1 MKLLHQV
8 TNRRWGVLAFSLM
21 LVGAMVALKQV
32 RPQFSEGPTVELAR
46 LESERSALAR
56 FDNATVQRLRATASQ
71 VQSGDA
77 QGLGKLPPGWIS
89 ESVPVDS
96 GRTPQVRLT
105 RSGGP
110 PPTWTEVLQLVERI
124 EQRTSIL
131 SLAIQSAGTRRQR
144 TIERVEIV
152 VRETPGATRRPADA
166 PLPEASGPELVRK
179 IGLGPSLRRSSAFT
193 GWLRRPVP
201 APDPVSAAFR
211 PDPPHAA
218 GVRSNLRLF
227 QFNPLS
233 T

>member
-21 LVGAMVALKQV
+21 LVGAMAALKQV
-32 RPQFSEGPTVELAR
+32 RPRFSAGPTAELAR
-46 LESERSALAR
+46 LESERSDLAR
-56 FDNATVQRLRATASQ
+56 FDDATVQRLRATASQ
-71 VQSGDA
+71 VESGDA
-77 QGLGKLPPGWIS
+77 QGLGELPPGWIN
-89 ESVPVDS
+89 ESVPADS
-96 GRTPQVRLT
+96 GRAPQVRLT
-105 RSGGP
+105 RTGKP
-110 PPTWTEVLQLVERI
+110 PPTWTELLQLVERI

-131 SLAIQSAGTRRQR
+131 SLAIQSAGTRRHR

-152 VRETPGATRRPADA
+152 VRDTPGATRRPAGA
-166 PLPEASGPELVRK
+166 PLPEASGPDPVRK
-179 IGLGPSLRRSSAFT
+179 IGLGPSLRRSSAST

-201 APDPVSAAFR
+201 APDAVSAAFR

>member
-1 MKLLHQV
+1 MKLRHQV
-8 TNRRWGVLAFSLM
+8 TNRHWGVLAFSLI
-21 LVGAMVALKQV
+21 LVGAMVALKEV
-32 RPQFSEGPTVELAR
+32 RPRFSPAPAAELAR
-46 LESERSALAR
+46 LESERSDLAR
-56 FDNATVQRLRATASQ
+56 FDDATVQRLRATASQ

-77 QGLGKLPPGWIS
+77 QGLGELPPGWIN
-89 ESVPVDS
+89 ESVPADS
-96 GRTPQVRLT
+96 GRAPQVRLT
-105 RSGGP
+105 RSGEP
-110 PPTWTEVLQLVERI
+110 PPTWTELLQLVERI

-131 SLAIQSAGTRRQR
+131 SLAIQSAGTRRHR

>member
-8 TNRRWGVLAFSLM
+8 TNQRWGILAFSLM
-21 LVGAMVALKQV
+21 LVIAMVALKQA
-32 RPQFSEGPTVELAR
+32 RPQSSAGPTVELAR
-46 LESERSALAR
+46 LGSERSALAH
-56 FDNATVQRLRATASQ
+56 FDDATVQQLRATASQ

-77 QGLGKLPPGWIS
+77 QGLGELPPGWIN
-89 ESVPVDS
+89 ESVPADS
-96 GRTPQVRLT
+96 GRAPQVRLT
-105 RSGGP
+105 RSGEP
-110 PPTWTEVLQLVERI
+110 PPTWTELLQLVERI

-131 SLAIQSAGTRRQR
+131 SLAIQSAGTRRHR

>member
-1 MKLLHQV
+1 MNLLHQV
-8 TNRRWGVLAFSLM
+8 TNRRWGVLAFSL
-21 LVGAMVALKQV
+21 LLFGAMVALKQV
-32 RPQFSEGPTVELAR
+32 RPWFSAGPTAELAR
-46 LESERSALAR
+46 LESERSDLAR
-56 FDNATVQRLRATASQ
+56 FDDATVRQLRATAAQ
-71 VQSGDA
+71 VRSGDD
-77 QGLGKLPPGWIS
+77 QDLGELPPGWIS
-89 ESVPVDS
+89 DLVPVDS
-96 GRTPQVRLT
+96 GRARQVRLT

-110 PPTWTEVLQLVERI
+110 PPNWTEVLQLVERI

-131 SLAIQSAGTRRQR
+131 SLAIQSAGTRRHR

-152 VRETPGATRRPADA
+152 VRENPGATRRPAGA
-166 PLPEASGPELVRK
+166 PLPEVSEPEPVRK
-179 IGLGPSLRRSSAFT
+179 IGLGPSLRRSSAST